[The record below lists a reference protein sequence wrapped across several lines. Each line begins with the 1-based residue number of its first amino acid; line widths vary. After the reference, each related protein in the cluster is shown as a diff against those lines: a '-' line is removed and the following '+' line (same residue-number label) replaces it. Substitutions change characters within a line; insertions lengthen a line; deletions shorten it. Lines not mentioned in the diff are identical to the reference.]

1 MTETALQSKRNQL
14 RQWRQRI
21 DQVVNGSE
29 TSVARRFDVILIAV
43 ILASVVAVMLES
55 IEPVNVR
62 HHILLHTLEWGFTLI
77 FTIEYT
83 LRLYSSPAPLAYA
96 RSFYGIVDLMAV
108 LPTYISVLI
117 PGAQA
122 LIVVRLLRIMRVFR
136 VLKLASYTTAGED
149 LVRALR
155 KGGRTIVVFL
165 VAIFALAI
173 TLGSLIYLI
182 EGAEN
187 GFDSIP
193 RSVYWAIVTLT
204 TVGYGDISPQT
215 PLGQLLAA
223 VIMVLGY
230 AIIVVWAGIISSHLA
245 SKKGTSTI
253 FMCVTCGDSTS
264 HTEARYCRRCGTPLQ
279 SE

>member
-1 MTETALQSKRNQL
+1 MTITPTSTARRRALYWRRKIDRVINGNETPA
-14 RQWRQRI
+14 
-21 DQVVNGSE
+21 
-29 TSVARRFDVILIAV
+29 ARRFDVILIAV

-55 IEPVNVR
+55 IAAVNER
-62 HHILLHTLEWGFTLI
+62 HHFLLHALEWCFTVI

-83 LRLYSSPAPLAYA
+83 LRIYSSRAPLTYA

-108 LPTYISVLI
+108 LPTYISVLL

-136 VLKLASYTTAGED
+136 VLKLATYTSAGED
-149 LVRALR
+149 LVKALR
-155 KGGRTIVVFL
+155 QGGRTIVVFL
-165 VAIFALAI
+165 VAVVALAI

-182 EGAEN
+182 EGAQN

-223 VIMVLGY
+223 MIMILGY
-230 AIIVVWAGIISSHLA
+230 AIIVVWAGIISSHLV
-245 SKKGTSTI
+245 SKKSI
-253 FMCVTCGDSTS
+253 AVFNCVKCGFSTS
-264 HTEARYCRRCGTPLQ
+264 HSEARYCRRCGTRLQ
-279 SE
+279 RE